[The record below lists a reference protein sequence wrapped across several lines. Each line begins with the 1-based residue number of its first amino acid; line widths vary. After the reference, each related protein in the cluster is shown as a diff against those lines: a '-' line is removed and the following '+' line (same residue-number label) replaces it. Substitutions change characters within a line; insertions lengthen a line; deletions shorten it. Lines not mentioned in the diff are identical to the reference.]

1 MMKRII
7 FIVLFLFS
15 WVLSFEQTRPNTF
28 TEETSPTNANFE
40 VYSQKNNLPRR
51 ASLNNLKAFFDQYI
65 YTKTDSI
72 CISRQ
77 AGDTCVYFVP
87 TDIDSIGMSNDTIIL
102 YGGGDEI
109 ADLPVSR
116 IEAIIEIGSGNI
128 TNGSVSTVDLAD
140 GSVNS
145 AKIAD
150 GSVTTGDILDGT
162 IATADL
168 ADALITLAKLA
179 ANSID
184 STKVING
191 GLSGADLADAA
202 ILTAKIADGQ
212 VTGDKIA
219 SNTIPL
225 GDLTQISSNVLLGRY
240 SSGIGDV
247 QQISIGSGLSLSGST
262 LTATGVAA
270 NVVDSMRIQRAGDVI
285 TVFLYSGATLVTS
298 KNFTDNYTDSLR
310 ITKVDST
317 VTVYLYSG
325 GSLVTSK
332 SFIDSQGSGGG
343 GASELNDLSDV
354 TLSSEQNGQVLVYD
368 SGDSR
373 YENRSNYYPFNRNT
387 ISYDGMSID
396 VRYLGST
403 VPSMSGTAAS
413 GYTMTVASGVELQSA
428 SVTAG
433 ASNLNGSGDF
443 DFSIVTTWD
452 GTESS
457 EFKTMPTLLGAGFF
471 IGNWDAYGVTG
482 YFNNSAPGDVQY
494 VISNLGGF
502 GGGGFTLYFK
512 L

>member
-1 MMKRII
+1 MKRI
-7 FIVLFLFS
+7 LFTILVMFS
-15 WVLSFEQTRPNTF
+15 VVAMFGQTRPNTF

-40 VYSQKNNLPRR
+40 VYSQKNGLPRR
-51 ASLNNLKAFFDQYI
+51 ASLNNLKTFFDQYL

-102 YGGGDEI
+102 YGGGDAI

-116 IEAIIEIGSGNI
+116 LESVIEIGSSNI
-128 TNGSVSTVDLAD
+128 TNGDIATVDIAD
-140 GSVNS
+140 GAVNS

-150 GSVTTGDILDGT
+150 GSILTGDIFDGT

-168 ADALITLAKLA
+168 ADAIITLAKIA
-179 ANSID
+179 ANAID
-184 STKVING
+184 STKVIDG

-225 GDLTQISSNVLLGRY
+225 GDLVQISSNRLLGRY

-247 QQISIGSGLSLSGST
+247 EQITIGSGLSLSGST

-285 TVFLYSGATLVTS
+285 TIFLYSGSTLITS
-298 KNFTDNYTDSLR
+298 KNFTDNYTDSLKV
-310 ITKVDST
+310 TKVDST
-317 VTVYLYSG
+317 VTISLYSG

-354 TLSSEQNGQVLVYD
+354 TLTSESDGDVLVYD

-373 YENRSNYYPFNRNT
+373 YENRPNYYPFNRNT

-403 VPSMSGTAAS
+403 VPSMSGTAAA

-433 ASNLNGSGDF
+433 SSNLNGSGDF
-443 DFSIVTTWD
+443 DFTILTTWD

-457 EFKTMPTLLGAGFF
+457 EFKTMPSLLGAGFF

-482 YFNNSAPGDVQY
+482 YFNNSSPGDVQY

-502 GGGGFTLYFK
+502 GGGGFTLYFN